1 MNDSG
6 KLLVTLTAG
15 FAAGVVAGVLFA
27 PEAGDATRE
36 TIKKKAGEL
45 GDELEKHYANEIDK
59 LKDKVAE
66 LSKELKDTINESGI
80 KEKAAKM
87 AEDVTDKVNATAANI
102 KEELS

>member
-1 MNDSG
+1 MNDTG

-27 PEAGDATRE
+27 PEVGETTRE
-36 TIKKKAGEL
+36 NIKKKAGEL
-45 GDELEKHYANEIDK
+45 GDELERHYASEIDK

-66 LSKELKDTINESGI
+66 LSNELKQTINESGV
-80 KEKAAKM
+80 KEKAAQM
-87 AEDVTDKVNATAANI
+87 ADNVADKVQSAAHNI